1 MLGMR
6 MNIEKMMLSTTI
18 FVLPWKI
25 SMSLPSAICGM
36 MLNMM
41 NATLLFTQWKRM
53 PGRMERVR

>member
-1 MLGMR
+1 MR

-36 MLNMM
+36 ALNM
-41 NATLLFTQWKRM
+41 T
-53 PGRMERVR
+53 